1 MILGYHLPN
10 TLDEALNLLTRTDVL
25 TYPLGGGTVLSCQQ
39 QEDCEVVDIKH
50 LGLSHVQKD
59 DKSLKIGSAT
69 TLADLQAFEGL
80 PLELRKAIGR
90 ESTHNMRQTASTA
103 GALVTCDGRSVFG
116 AAMLAL
122 DAQLVWEPGDVQVTF
137 GDWLPVRSSWNKA
150 RLITSIKIPLQ
161 VELLLETVSR
171 TPADLPIVCLAIG
184 RWPGGRT
191 RVVLAGHGDAPIVA
205 MDGRDDDGAGVAAA
219 EAYAHAD
226 DTWASAEY
234 RQDVI
239 RTLIK
244 RMLD

>member
-1 MILGYHLPN
+1 MILEYHLPR
-10 TLDEALNLLTRTDVL
+10 TLDEAVTLLTRRDVL

-39 QEDCEVVDIKH
+39 KEDCDVVDLKH
-50 LGLSHVQKD
+50 LGLSQMQKVD
-59 DKSLKIGSAT
+59 QNLKIGAT
-69 TLADLQAFEGL
+69 VTLAELQAFTDL
-80 PLELRKAIGR
+80 PLNLKKAIGR
-90 ESTHNMRQTASTA
+90 ESTYNMRQVASTA

-116 AAMLAL
+116 AAMLVL
-122 DAQLVWEPGDVQVTF
+122 DAQLVWEPGDVHVTL
-137 GDWLPVRSSWNKA
+137 GDWLPVRFGWDKA
-150 RLITSIKIPLQ
+150 KLITGINIPLK

-171 TPADLPIVCLAIG
+171 TPADFPIVCVAIG

-205 MDGRDDDGAGVAAA
+205 MDGRDADGVGVAAA

-239 RTLIK
+239 QTLVK